1 MNTGLAAAVATEA
14 DAAALAGGAGGAPVF
29 DAVRSSKAT
38 QLVLTFD
45 SGVR

>member
-14 DAAALAGGAGGAPVF
+14 DAAALAGGAPVF
-29 DAVRSSKAT
+29 DAVRSSKAA
-38 QLVLTFD
+38 QLVLTLS